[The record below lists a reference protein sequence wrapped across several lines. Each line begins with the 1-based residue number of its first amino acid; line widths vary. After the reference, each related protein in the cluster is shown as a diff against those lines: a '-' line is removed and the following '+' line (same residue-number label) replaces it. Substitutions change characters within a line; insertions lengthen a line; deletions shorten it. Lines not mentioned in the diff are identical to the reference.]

1 MSCVLILISPWPEMK
16 ISKLS
21 DMTRGWFVGDFS
33 PTLVATQ
40 AVEVGVKQYSS
51 GQKEERHYHKVA
63 TEITVIL
70 SGRVRMNNQELHA
83 GEIVTIYPM
92 ESSDFEAI
100 EDATTVVVKFPG
112 KPHDKY
118 IGASPSE

>member
-1 MSCVLILISPWPEMK
+1 MK

-40 AVEVGVKQYSS
+40 AVEVGVKEYSS

-100 EDATTVVVKFPG
+100 EDTTTVVVKFPG
-112 KPHDKY
+112 EPHDKY